1 MQASALGLAA
11 LCSGWSECRVE
22 RFGFIRQQT
31 ASLHLPPLGVR
42 PDVRTGVA
50 SEIEELLGN
59 RRKPDIHARAA
70 RAREVADDGMA
81 FLNRVPPFHERTL
94 GQRRASRKV
103 QCRECGQLR
112 DISCQIGYEISALI
126 TVT

>member
-1 MQASALGLAA
+1 M
-11 LCSGWSECRVE
+11 
-22 RFGFIRQQT
+22 
-31 ASLHLPPLGVR
+31 R

-103 QCRECGQLR
+103 RCRKCSQQR
-112 DISCQIGYEISALI
+112 DIPYQIGYETSALI